1 MNSTVIVIGLVV
13 GAANYSFRYIPLRFG
28 RMPKQTNTT
37 GNWVARILDGIG
49 IASICSL
56 LVVSS
61 IPAVMHDSGKLLP
74 TLVGFAV
81 LAICYYQ
88 SRSIVLATLAGALSF
103 GLVYKFFGMTI
114 FT

>member
-1 MNSTVIVIGLVV
+1 MNSTVILIGLVV
-13 GAANYSFRYIPLRFG
+13 GAANYGFRYIPLRFS
-28 RMPKQTNTT
+28 RMPRQTNAT
-37 GNWVARILDGIG
+37 GNWVTRIVDGIG

-61 IPAVMHDSGKLLP
+61 VPSVMHDSDKLLP

-81 LAICYYQ
+81 LTICYYQ

-103 GLVYKFFGMTI
+103 GLVYKFFVITI

>member
-1 MNSTVIVIGLVV
+1 
-13 GAANYSFRYIPLRFG
+13 
-28 RMPKQTNTT
+28 
-37 GNWVARILDGIG
+37 
-49 IASICSL
+49 
-56 LVVSS
+56 
-61 IPAVMHDSGKLLP
+61 MHDSGKLLP